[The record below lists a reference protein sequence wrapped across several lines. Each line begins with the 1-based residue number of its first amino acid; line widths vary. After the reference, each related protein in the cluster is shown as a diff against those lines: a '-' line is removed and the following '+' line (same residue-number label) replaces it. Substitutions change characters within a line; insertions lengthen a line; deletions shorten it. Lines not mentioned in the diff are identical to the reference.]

1 MPEDIT
7 LTTSDDLKIAA
18 DVYESGGDKFAILLH
33 MMPATKESWKP
44 FAHKLRK
51 AGYTSIAIDERGH
64 GGSTQGGALQYE
76 NMSDTQQQNKIR
88 DIEVAYDHLKKEY
101 AAEDK
106 NIVVIG
112 ASIGANLMIRF
123 LAKHPN
129 IPIGIALSPGINYH
143 GVTTTKSARVLHE
156 GQRLILVAS
165 DDDRRSFE
173 AIHAL
178 EAKNPD
184 RISTVEMSGVGHGTT
199 MTDKQPGLI
208 DDLIA
213 ELP

>member
-7 LTTSDDLKIAA
+7 LTTSDDIKIAA
-18 DVYESGGDKFAILLH
+18 DVYESDGDKFAILLH

-44 FAHKLRK
+44 FAHKLRE

-64 GGSTQGGALQYE
+64 GESTQDGTLQYE
-76 NMSDTQQQNKIR
+76 EMSDTQQQNKIR
-88 DIEVAYDHLKKEY
+88 DVEAAYDHLRKKYE
-101 AAEDK
+101 AKDK

-112 ASIGANLMIRF
+112 ASIGANLTIRF

-129 IPIGIALSPGINYH
+129 IPVGIALSPGINYH
-143 GVTTTKSARVLHE
+143 GVTTTDSVRALHE

-178 EAKNPD
+178 ETKHPD
-184 RISTVEMSGVGHGTT
+184 QISTIEMSGVGHGTT
-199 MTDKQPGLI
+199 MTDKQPTLI
-208 DDLIA
+208 DDLIV